1 MIVIT
6 DNENQNLF
14 QNISNNNY
22 QSVKEEVL
30 TLQNIDWNRFEPIV
44 SQIETLKSGDL
55 SPLEDRL
62 RHLGQVVV
70 RQVEQETNESGE
82 SVALQ
87 LRDRVVTQIDF
98 LELARILEAVLADLS
113 HLVPAQID
121 LPKLG

>member
-30 TLQNIDWNRFEPIV
+30 TLQNIDWNRFEPIM

>member
-22 QSVKEEVL
+22 QSVKKEVL
-30 TLQNIDWNRFEPIV
+30 TLQNIDWNRFEPIM